1 MKKRIGLPRALLYYR
16 YGAFWKL
23 FLEEAGCEVIP
34 SPETTAEIIAQ
45 GVRKSVGD
53 LCLPVKVFLGHVESL
68 KDSVDVLFVPRY
80 VSDEPDA
87 YHCPKIIGLPDVV
100 RACLTHLPP
109 VASPLLHVRRDA
121 EAAPAGFCR
130 ETARALGLK
139 PGLAENAY
147 RTACSVPA
155 AGPALPAA
163 QGARDVRIGVI
174 GRDYLVFD
182 RAIGRKVLRTLDD
195 LGATPVWI
203 RPEESDVREA
213 MTVIPKWVYW
223 SMGREVVASAHAFFR
238 DSSISGVINVCSA
251 ACGPDSFTGDLIR
264 KRLNAGSKPYLS
276 LSFDEH
282 SSDVGMQT
290 RIEAFIDMLLKV
302 TA

>member
-1 MKKRIGLPRALLYYR
+1 MNMRIGLPRALLYYR
-16 YGAFWKL
+16 YGAFWRRL
-23 FLEEAGCEVIP
+23 LEEAGCEIIT
-34 SPETTAEIIAQ
+34 SPETTGEIIAA
-45 GVRKSVGD
+45 GLRKSVGD
-53 LCLPVKVFLGHVESL
+53 LCLPVKAFLGHVESL

-87 YHCPKIIGLPDVV
+87 YLCPKIIGLPDVV
-100 RACLTHLPP
+100 RACFTHLPP
-109 VASPLLHVRRDA
+109 VASPLLHVRRDGD
-121 EAAPAGFCR
+121 AALTAFCR
-130 ETARALGLK
+130 ETSRALGLK
-139 PGLAENAY
+139 PGLIESAC
-147 RTACSVPA
+147 RTACAAPP
-155 AGPALPAA
+155 AGPELPS
-163 QGARDVRIGVI
+163 ARSAHRVRIGVI

-195 LGATPVWI
+195 LGATPVWL
-203 RPEESDVREA
+203 RPDEADVREA

-238 DSSISGVINVCSA
+238 DRGISGVINVCSA

-264 KRLNAGSKPYLS
+264 KRLNAGNKPYLS